1 MLVSMTTS
9 ALHTPLSLW
18 LDGRS
23 APTSA
28 PALFDRLLLAPDD
41 RAAAA
46 AAEPNSLC
54 VRDGRLEEAGRLLGA
69 ALSIGGPED
78 QSRALA
84 LVGSVEWLLIDAASA
99 SQPCIVAENLLAA
112 TDGTPTRL
120 AFRVG
125 DAALV
130 PGLAFALERGVDA
143 LVCAEGDASGALL
156 EALQV
161 AKAQRLERAD
171 EADGSSSI
179 AAASVSAAVELRHAR
194 VVGVSSGGM
203 ADRVCLDMTTLLS
216 SDEGALIGS
225 GAKELA
231 LVLGETVASGYVP
244 PRPFRVNAGPV
255 HAYVLMA
262 DGSTKYLS
270 ECRAGDEVLVANTK
284 GRRRAAV
291 VGRCKVEPRPTLRV
305 DFALEGED
313 GGSSSIFLQQAETVR
328 VATAPDGAPTPV
340 TELQPGAEVLVRSTS
355 RGTHVGRAIAARV
368 AER

>member
-1 MLVSMTTS
+1 MLLVVAMSTA

-18 LDGRS
+18 LDGRNAPAS
-23 APTSA
+23 APG
-28 PALFDRLLLAPDD
+28 LFDRALVVPDD
-41 RAAAA
+41 
-46 AAEPNSLC
+46 EPPPTTANIC
-54 VRDGRLEEAGRLLGA
+54 VRDGRLEEAGRVLGA
-69 ALSIGGPED
+69 SLLVGGPED
-78 QSRALA
+78 QSKALA

-99 SQPCIVAENLLAA
+99 TQPCIVAENLLAA

-143 LVCAEGDASGALL
+143 LVCAESAASGALL

-161 AKAQRLERAD
+161 AKAQRLERAA
-171 EADGSSSI
+171 EADDSSS
-179 AAASVSAAVELRHAR
+179 AAAAAAVGAAVQLRHAR
-194 VVGVSSGGM
+194 VQDVTSGGM
-203 ADRVCLDMTTLLS
+203 ADRVCLDMTTLLGA
-216 SDEGALIGS
+216 DEGVLVGS
-225 GAKELA
+225 AATELA

-270 ECRAGDEVLVANTK
+270 ECRAGDEVLVADTA
-284 GRRRAAV
+284 GGARTAV

-305 DFALEGED
+305 DFALEGE
-313 GGSSSIFLQQAETVR
+313 GGGTSSIFLQQAETVR
-328 VATAPDGAPTPV
+328 VATAPEGAPTPV